1 MTKNTCEPFGLKSKT
16 WVLMGAAMLMGTM
29 SYAQSIAPQSVNSG
43 GTKMTQANG
52 SLSFTVGELVVL
64 SQTDS
69 NGNTLGGGFTAG
81 ATLTT
86 ASIQET
92 DAAVLDVSVFPN
104 PTSDLV
110 NIQINYSSI
119 DQVVITITDLQG
131 KEVYNGKYAGISN
144 VIGINT
150 ASYATGTY
158 TLALKNIKNQVLGTY
173 KIIKH

>member
-1 MTKNTCEPFGLKSKT
+1 MTKNQSKT
-16 WVLMGAAMLMGTM
+16 IALLGAAMLMGTM

-69 NGNTLGGGFTAG
+69 DGNTLGGGFSAG
-81 ATLTT
+81 AVLTT

-92 DAAVLDVSVFPN
+92 DAGVLDVKVYPN
-104 PTSDLV
+104 PTTVLV

-119 DQVVITITDLQG
+119 DQVVVTIADLQG
-131 KEVYNGKYAGISN
+131 KEVYSGKYAGISN

-158 TLALKNIKNQVLGTY
+158 VLSLKNLNNQVLGTY

>member
-1 MTKNTCEPFGLKSKT
+1 MIKLRKTKPFTL
-16 WVLMGAAMLMGTM
+16 LGAALVVGTM

-43 GTKMTQANG
+43 GTTMLQSNG

-69 NGNTLGGGFTAG
+69 DGNTLGGGFTAG

-92 DAAVLDVSVFPN
+92 DATVLDVNVFPN

-110 NIQINYSSI
+110 NIRINYSTV
-119 DQVVITITDLQG
+119 DKVVVTITDLEG
-131 KEVYNGKYAGISN
+131 KEVFNGLYAGISN
-144 VIGINT
+144 TIGINT
-150 ASYATGTY
+150 STYARGTY
-158 TLALKNIKNQVLGTY
+158 VLSLKNNNNQVLGTY

>member
-1 MTKNTCEPFGLKSKT
+1 MTKNKSKAIA
-16 WVLMGAAMLMGTM
+16 LLGAAMLMGTI
-29 SYAQSIAPQSVNSG
+29 SYAQSFAPQSVNSG

-64 SQTDS
+64 NLTDS
-69 NGNTLGGGFTAG
+69 QGNTLGGGFTAG

-110 NIQINYSSI
+110 SIRINHSSI
-119 DQVVITITDLQG
+119 EQVVVFITDFQG
-131 KEVYNGKYAGISN
+131 KEVYSGKYAGISN

-158 TLALKNIKNQVLGTY
+158 TLSLNKTNKQVLGTY
-173 KIIKH
+173 KIIKQ

>member
-1 MTKNTCEPFGLKSKT
+1 MTKNKSKPIA
-16 WVLMGAAMLMGTM
+16 LLGAAMLMGTM
-29 SYAQSIAPQSVNSG
+29 SYAQSIAPQSVNSS
-43 GTKMTQANG
+43 GTKMSQANG

-69 NGNTLGGGFTAG
+69 QGNTLGGGFTAG

-86 ASIQET
+86 VSIQKT
-92 DAAVLDVSVFPN
+92 DATVLDVKVYPN
-104 PTSDLV
+104 PTSELV
-110 NIQINYSSI
+110 NIQINHSTLE
-119 DQVVITITDLQG
+119 QVLVTITDLQG
-131 KEVYNGKYAGISN
+131 KEVYSGKYAGISN

-158 TLALKNIKNQVLGTY
+158 VLSLKNLNNQVLGTY